1 MLVHRLRCDAGI
13 ILNQN
18 KVNSCLH
25 MFVALMLVECRR
37 RWPNLKQNLVK
48 MKIEPTG
55 RSASKITDVRNPPVL
70 SVKDSL
76 HCIQTT
82 RVICYIRPR
91 PNCLAIHDMMT
102 HILLSQSPMLSPP
115 QCCFKLDPPFT
126 TLAQQLINILYQV
139 HKAQIL
145 CV

>member
-1 MLVHRLRCDAGI
+1 MLVP
-13 ILNQN
+13 
-18 KVNSCLH
+18 
-25 MFVALMLVECRR
+25 CRR

-91 PNCLAIHDMMT
+91 PNCLAIHDMMSFNDT
-102 HILLSQSPMLSPP
+102 HPTFAGSDAIPTTML
-115 QCCFKLDPPFT
+115 
-126 TLAQQLINILYQV
+126 V
-139 HKAQIL
+139 
-145 CV
+145 